1 MLMKTSHKFLSL
13 LFVSVLLFSFT
24 KPVYQANFSG
34 TWALSQT
41 KSDLGQFGGRGV
53 ATKIIVDQKADG
65 VTTTK
70 TTPGFNGG
78 DPLTTTETLSND
90 GKETETTVFNTAKRK
105 STLKWAGDGNTFAV
119 TYSVAFGQ
127 GEFKGTENWA
137 LNADGKELTITTN
150 ISSQQGEITLKAVYD
165 KQ

>member
-1 MLMKTSHKFLSL
+1 MLTKTSYKFLSL

-24 KPVYQANFSG
+24 KPVYQTNFSG
-34 TWALSQT
+34 TWALAQS

-53 ATKIIVDQKADG
+53 ATKIIVDQKTDG

-78 DPLTTTETLSND
+78 DPITTTETLSND
-90 GKETETTVFNTAKRK
+90 GKEIETTVFGTAKRK
-105 STLKWAGDGNTFAV
+105 STLKWAGDGNSFAV
-119 TYSVAFGQ
+119 SYSVAFGQ
-127 GEFKGTENWA
+127 GEFKGTENWT
-137 LNADGKELTITTN
+137 LSADGKEMTITTN
-150 ISSQQGEITLKAVYD
+150 ISGQQGDITIKTVYD

>member
-1 MLMKTSHKFLSL
+1 MKTSHNFLSL

-34 TWALSQT
+34 TWNLNT
-41 KSDLGQFGGRGV
+41 GKSDLGQFGGRGV
-53 ATKIIVDQKADG
+53 ATKIVVDQKADG

-78 DPLTTTETLSND
+78 DPTDVTETLTND
-90 GKETETTVFNTAKRK
+90 GKETETTMFGTAKRK
-105 STLKWAGDGNTFAV
+105 STLKWAADGNTFGVA
-119 TYSVAFGQ
+119 YSVAFGQ
-127 GEFKGTENWA
+127 GEFKGNENWV
-137 LNADGKELTITTN
+137 LNADGKEMTITTL
-150 ISSQQGEITLKAVYD
+150 ISSPQGEITLKAVYD

>member
-1 MLMKTSHKFLSL
+1 MLTRTSHKFLSL

-24 KPVYQANFSG
+24 NPVYQTNFSG

-53 ATKIIVDQKADG
+53 ATKIIVDQKTDG

-78 DPLTTTETLSND
+78 DPNTTAETLSND
-90 GKETETTVFNTAKRK
+90 GKETETTLFGTAKRK
-105 STLKWAGDGNTFAV
+105 STLKWAADGNSFAV
-119 TYSVAFGQ
+119 AYSVAFGQ
-127 GEFKGTENWA
+127 GEFKGTENWT
-137 LNADGKELTITTN
+137 LSADGKEMTIATN
-150 ISSQQGEITLKAVYD
+150 ISSPQGEISLKAVYD